1 MVQIHK
7 NFTDEGVKDLMKKY
21 MDGRIKAEHMQK
33 ILGIKRRRFFKLLKE
48 YRNNPDGFSI
58 QYHRKPFKTIT
69 METENNI
76 IKELTI
82 EKQLID
88 DKNVPIRYYNYSYL
102 KDLIF
107 NKYKQKISLPTIIDR
122 AKKNDFYIPRKDKK
136 NIHTREVLTNY
147 AGELIQHDSS
157 YHLFAPYSGKKWY
170 LITSLDD
177 YTRYLLY
184 AILLER
190 ETSWAHIIA
199 LQSVFMRFGMPL
211 RYYVDCHSIFRFVRG
226 RDSVWQEHRK
236 ITDDVVPQWRQVLND
251 CNVDVTFAL
260 SAQAKGKIERPYQW
274 LQDRLVRTCVREN
287 IKDIEP
293 AGEILR
299 REFDRYNNHQVH
311 STTGEIPAIRLK
323 KAIKDGK
330 SLFREFSIKP
340 PYKTIKDIFC
350 LRDERTVGSYRRIS
364 FNNTEIS
371 IIGAPISD
379 KVELRMV
386 PNEKTGITEVR
397 LWHKNILIGTT
408 KLKNS
413 VLDTVHF

>member
-7 NFTDEGVKDLMKKY
+7 NFTDEAVRDLMKKY
-21 MDGRIKAEHMQK
+21 TYGGIKAVHVQD
-33 ILGIKRRRFFKLLKE
+33 ILGIRRRRFFKLLKE
-48 YRNNPDGFSI
+48 YRNNPDNFSI
-58 QYHRKPFKTIT
+58 QYHRKPVKKIDV
-69 METENNI
+69 EIENNI
-76 IKELTI
+76 LKELKI
-82 EKQLID
+82 EKEMIEN
-88 DKNVPIRYYNYSYL
+88 KNIPIRFYNYSYL
-102 KDLIF
+102 KDQLS
-107 NKYKQKISLPTIIDR
+107 KQYKQNVSLPTIIDR

-136 NIHTREVLTNY
+136 NAHTHEVLTNY

-157 YHLFAPYSGKKWY
+157 HHLFAPYSNKKWY

-177 YTRYLLY
+177 FSRYLLY

-199 LQSVFMRFGMPL
+199 LQSVFMRFGIPL
-211 RYYVDCHSIFRFVRG
+211 KYYVDCHSIFRFVRG

-260 SAQAKGKIERPYQW
+260 SPQAKGKIERPYQW

-293 AGEILR
+293 AEEILR
-299 REFDRYNNHQVH
+299 QEFDRYNNHQVH

-340 PYKTIKDIFC
+340 PYETIKDIFC
-350 LRDERTVGSYRRIS
+350 IREERTVGSYRRIS
-364 FNNTEIS
+364 FNNIEIPIVGAS
-371 IIGAPISD
+371 IND
-379 KVELRMV
+379 KVEMRMV

-397 LWHKNILIGTT
+397 LWHGNNLIGNT

-413 VLDTVHF
+413 DLNTVHF